1 MGVHNQTGVES
12 KAMTELIE
20 ASLEDEVSRK
30 LYAARAVAWR
40 GKADLPQFAWRCPC
54 HGLILLVDLW
64 AGIGGLPLALLAL
77 GVRCIVL
84 SAESDPELR
93 QAKRSIFP
101 NIVEIE
107 DVAMVTGKML
117 HKVISRRS
125 FAAFVI
131 GGGSPMSRQF
141 FTQRSQTR
149 P

>member
-1 MGVHNQTGVES
+1 MQHVPLHG
-12 KAMTELIE
+12 
-20 ASLEDEVSRK
+20 
-30 LYAARAVAWR
+30 W

-125 FAAFVI
+125 FAAIVI
-131 GGGSPMSRQF
+131 GGGSPCQGNSSLNIHRRGLEDP
-141 FTQRSQTR
+141 RSQQPR
-149 P
+149 HLQFLQELQQR